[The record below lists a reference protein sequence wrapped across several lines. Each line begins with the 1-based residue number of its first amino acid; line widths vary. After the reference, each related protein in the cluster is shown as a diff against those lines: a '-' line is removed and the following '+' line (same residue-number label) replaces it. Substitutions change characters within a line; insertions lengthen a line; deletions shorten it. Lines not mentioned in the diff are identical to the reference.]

1 MPQQMSA
8 FIRSKPDHGEL
19 PCTALEGV
27 HTEHAKS
34 LCCESTVDPP
44 KAPTRMHYM
53 HHVAGGPALD
63 SVDLT
68 SSVPLDL
75 GTKWDPLSI
84 LIFSVPTD
92 SI

>member
-27 HTEHAKS
+27 RTEHAKS

-44 KAPTRMHYM
+44 KALTRMHYM

-63 SVDLT
+63 RPST